1 MAKRKRTPQAYEVS
15 ERVTRQALTQIYES
29 AAGAQR
35 ARPLRIFTLDPSV
48 SRHAGGIATVS
59 VSYEPLKPGPVGSIL
74 EIDPTGAPA
83 PLAALPLDLDDPTLL
98 LSSGLAPTP
107 ANGQF
112 HLQMTYAV
120 AMLTYVAFRRAL
132 GRDIA
137 WACGS
142 EERGSG
148 RVRLV
153 VRPFAFEGRNAYYD
167 RDAGG
172 LGFGYFR
179 AGRNPAGH
187 TVPNGLVFTALS
199 HDVVV
204 HETTHAL
211 LDALRSEFTLPTNPD
226 VLGFHEGFADLVA
239 LFQHFTYAEVVE
251 QAIRDCRGT
260 LSRATLLTTLAQE
273 FGFASSAPGRPS
285 ALRSAIDV
293 EGIVPFDSDALVAG
307 RRGPRVYRQDME
319 EHELGSVLVSAVFEA
334 FVTIFR
340 RRSERF
346 FRIAGLAPD
355 EIGQAT
361 LASELV
367 TALAQEAREVAGH
380 FLNICI
386 RAIDYCPPV
395 DMELGEYLR
404 AIITA
409 DADLVQEDPWGY
421 REALMRSFR
430 RRQLFPDHVEFMSE
444 DAVRWQGPDAE
455 LTVPALAFRRLR
467 FEGDPGQPAGTK
479 ELERQAHALGA
490 FVTDARHAPRLHLIA
505 PGAPLPKGI
514 EYAAPSRIQSIRC
527 SRRVAPDG
535 RLVFD
540 QIAEV
545 TQSCTA
551 KRGGTL
557 FDFAGGC
564 TIVIDPSGRVRYAIY
579 KRLDSGER
587 QERQYRAMTGP
598 LKRYWR
604 KDGGRY
610 RVAPGVL
617 RRLHAG
623 RTGRAQGRAQV

>member
-1 MAKRKRTPQAYEVS
+1 MAKRKKQTQAYEVS
-15 ERVTRQALTQIYES
+15 ERVARQALTQIYRS
-29 AAGAQR
+29 PAGAPG
-35 ARPLRIFTLDPSV
+35 ARPLRIYTLDPSV
-48 SRHAGGIATVS
+48 SRRAGGIATVS
-59 VSYEPLKPGPVGSIL
+59 VPYEPLQPGPVGSIL
-74 EIDPTGAPA
+74 EIDPTGAPS
-83 PLAALPLDLDDPTLL
+83 PLAAPPLDLDDPALL

-120 AMLTYVAFRRAL
+120 AMLTYGAFRRAL

-142 EERGSG
+142 EERNGG

-153 VRPFAFEGRNAYYD
+153 VRPFAFEARNAYYD
-167 RDAGG
+167 REAGG
-172 LGFGYFR
+172 IGFGYFR

-211 LDALRSEFTLPTNPD
+211 LDALRSEFYVPTNPD

-251 QAIRDCRGT
+251 EAIRDCRGT

-273 FGFASSAPGRPS
+273 FGFASSTPDRPS

-293 EGIVPFDSDALVAG
+293 EGILPFDSDEL
-307 RRGPRVYRQDME
+307 GPGGKGLRVYRKDME
-319 EHELGSVLVSAVFEA
+319 EHGLGSVLVSAVFEA
-334 FVTIFR
+334 FVTIVR
-340 RRSERF
+340 RRSERLF
-346 FRIAGLAPD
+346 HIAGLAPD

-361 LASELV
+361 LGAELV
-367 TALAQEAREVAGH
+367 TALAQEAQEVAGH

-395 DMELGEYLR
+395 DLELGEYLR

-409 DADLVQEDPWGY
+409 DCDLLQEDKWGY

-444 DAVRWQGPDAE
+444 DAVRWQPPASE
-455 LTVPALAFRRLR
+455 LTVAGLAFRRLR
-467 FEGDPGQPAGTK
+467 FEGDPGRPAGAR
-479 ELERQAHALGA
+479 ELERQAHVLGA
-490 FVTDARHAPRLHLIA
+490 VVTDARYAQRLHLVA

-514 EYAAPSRIQSIRC
+514 VYAAPPRIQSIRC

-535 RLVFD
+535 RVVFD

-557 FDFAGGC
+557 FDFIGGC

-579 KRLDSGER
+579 KRLDSSDR

-604 KDGGRY
+604 KDGKQY

-617 RRLHAG
+617 RRLH
-623 RTGRAQGRAQV
+623 TGRSSS